1 MAGRL
6 AGMVRAGGG
15 AHGEFCTFVAAGD
28 AGHGSVAAGSGCAGN
43 AARTFACA
51 VAAHDATAHSALGV
65 GNGRPRHLAVA
76 VAANRGSLPG
86 AGATLIAHELVHL
99 ERRDYLVR
107 WLELAALGWYWWH
120 PVAWW
125 ARRNLSAA
133 QEQCCDARVLSLFP
147 QSARA
152 YAETLL
158 ATVEFLAEPSRPLPA
173 GASGFSEFGHLH
185 RRLTMIL
192 QSTPSRRVA
201 WPLRASLL
209 AFAVAVLPL
218 SLHTL
223 WADPAPPSPEEA
235 VGAENRARRGIQRHR
250 TAPGAVGEDD
260 RVAYAE
266 GSRAEHARRAANA
279 CRPTAQPRNL
289 PRLRRTLH
297 REAEKQSS
305 HAHEHFQFANPGEPA
320 EAIRFADR

>member
-1 MAGRL
+1 MGGRATLLLPSQLIAGL
-6 AGMVRAGGG
+6 S
-15 AHGEFCTFVAAGD
+15 HEQC
-28 AGHGSVAAGSGCAGN
+28 
-43 AARTFACA
+43 
-51 VAAHDATAHSALGV
+51 
-65 GNGRPRHLAVA
+65 
-76 VAANRGSLPG
+76 
-86 AGATLIAHELVHL
+86 ATLIAHELVHL

-125 ARRNLSAA
+125 VRCNLSAA

-209 AFAVAVLPL
+209 AFAVAVLPI

-223 WADPAPPSPEEA
+223 WADPAPPGPEEA
-235 VGAENRARRGIQRHR
+235 AAQKPESPPEASAIEQRLER
-250 TAPGAVGEDD
+250 LERMIELLTPKDSAP
-260 RVAYAE
+260 
-266 GSRAEHARRAANA
+266 STPAA
-279 CRPTAQPRNL
+279 RPTPAL
-289 PRLRRTLH
+289 PL
-297 REAEKQSS
+297 
-305 HAHEHFQFANPGEPA
+305 FAK
-320 EAIRFADR
+320 AIRECCEGR